1 MDINETVIKKFHPHP
16 LYHFVFYAS
25 GILFAVISFF
35 VWWPLFLIGLLV
47 FILGEVSRRAETFY
61 ILESGV
67 AREYKMLSTSRKFLE
82 YDKIQNIE
90 INQSFLENM
99 LGIGNVHMDTS
110 GGDNTELN
118 FKGIHDAHGVES
130 IIREKMK
137 AR

>member
-1 MDINETVIKKFHPHP
+1 MDASETIIREFHPHP
-16 LYHFVFYAS
+16 LYHLPFYGG
-25 GILFAVISFF
+25 GIFIAVLSFF
-35 VWWPLFLIGLLV
+35 VWWPLVAVGLLV
-47 FILGEVSRRAETFY
+47 FVLGEVSRRAETFY

-90 INQSFLENM
+90 VNQSFLENM

-137 AR
+137 VY